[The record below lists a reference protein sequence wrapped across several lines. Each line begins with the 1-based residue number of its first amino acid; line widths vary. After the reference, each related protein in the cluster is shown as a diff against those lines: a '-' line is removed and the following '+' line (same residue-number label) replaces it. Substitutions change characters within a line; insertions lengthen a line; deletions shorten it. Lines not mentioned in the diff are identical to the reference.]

1 MRRVVK
7 NQVFQSRVINQL
19 GPAKLSPSR
28 NRGHNSN
35 NNAAEG
41 VIIINVWHTRVVS
54 DYPYFGGSSTT
65 ATPQRIWI
73 QDLVIPTNW
82 TSYTMKRDMS
92 PPFQQM
98 RMRVYYVHIVR
109 YGDSDAYS
117 TQDFCVKV
125 K

>member
-41 VIIINVWHTRVVS
+41 VIIINVWHTVWSVTIPTLV
-54 DYPYFGGSSTT
+54 DLPL
-65 ATPQRIWI
+65 PQR
-73 QDLVIPTNW
+73 P
-82 TSYTMKRDMS
+82 KE
-92 PPFQQM
+92 
-98 RMRVYYVHIVR
+98 
-109 YGDSDAYS
+109 YGYRIL
-117 TQDFCVKV
+117 
-125 K
+125 